1 MGALLLLLMEIAD
14 LQPRRIVKKAH
25 PHPYRLLPH
34 EVAR

>member
-1 MGALLLLLMEIAD
+1 MLLMEIAV
-14 LQPRRIVKKAH
+14 LLLRRIVKKAF